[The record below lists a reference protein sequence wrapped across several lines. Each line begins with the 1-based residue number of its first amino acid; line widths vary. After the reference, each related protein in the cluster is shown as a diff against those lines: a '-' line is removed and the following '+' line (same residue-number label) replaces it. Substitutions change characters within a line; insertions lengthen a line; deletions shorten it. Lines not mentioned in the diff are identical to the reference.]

1 MSPSKPAQPIRLHT
15 TLLSGHGHRVKLFLT
30 LLDLPFTINELN
42 MAAGDNRKP
51 AHLALNPLGEVPVIE
66 DGDVVLSD
74 SNAILVYL
82 ARKYGD
88 PSWLPQDPLGAAAVQ
103 RWLSLAAGKIAYG
116 PCAARLVTVFGAPHH
131 LETAQKIAVKLFD
144 VLDAE
149 LRDKPFAIGDTP
161 TIADIAALMRP
172 KVASRSSRTRIFARG
187 SSESKR
193 CRASCPCRPA
203 KPAWSPRSTSPA
215 PAAAGVHSRV
225 NHPSPSCLRSHLR
238 LAGAP
243 PNRRFMPANSPR
255 RSAPACASG

>member
-1 MSPSKPAQPIRLHT
+1 MSSTQPAQPIRLHT

-30 LLDLPFTINELN
+30 MLDLPFTVTELN

-51 AHLALNPLGEVPVIE
+51 AHLALNPFGEVPVIE

-116 PCAARLVTVFGAPHH
+116 PCAARLVTLFGAPHH
-131 LETAQKIAVKLFD
+131 LETAQKIADGLFK

-149 LRDKPFAIGDTP
+149 LSGKRFAVGETP
-161 TIADIAALMRP
+161 TIADIAAHSYIAHAPEGGVSLEPYPHIR
-172 KVASRSSRTRIFARG
+172 AWL
-187 SSESKR
+187 KR
-193 CRASCPCRPA
+193 VEAL
-203 KPAWSPRSTSPA
+203 PRFLP
-215 PAAAGVHSRV
+215 
-225 NHPSPSCLRSHLR
+225 
-238 LAGAP
+238 
-243 PNRRFMPANSPR
+243 MPASQ
-255 RSAPACASG
+255 AGLLAEAS